1 MCQNNWTCLVSRLSF
16 LPSSYPL
23 SSSSSPQL
31 PFLISLPSFPSFSLL
46 PSPLSPSL
54 FPPATLPSSP
64 LPSATPELP
73 SLPTVNYEEPSEQR
87 RPKKTVSLHH
97 SCDTGKRSLH
107 VCVGSLSLQKVKKI
121 SKMLNSRK
129 TQYPY
134 ESNSPNSLCIQVASL
149 YCPPS
154 LPCPPPSPLLASLL
168 SSHPS
173 PSLPSSLPSPSL
185 PSSLSLPPSLL
196 SSLPP
201 PSFPSSLPLHL
212 CVGPGVVE
220 LAILEG
226 KNLVPKDSNGM
237 LFNTTNVYDL

>member
-1 MCQNNWTCLVSRLSF
+1 MRLVCVSEQLDLLSQQTLF
-16 LPSSYPL
+16 S
-23 SSSSSPQL
+23 
-31 PFLISLPSFPSFSLL
+31 PFLLSTFLLLFPSTPISHFSALLSLL
-46 PSPLSPSL
+46 FPSPLSPSL

-149 YCPPS
+149 YCPP
-154 LPCPPPSPLLASLL
+154 PSLL
-168 SSHPS
+168 LPS
-173 PSLPSSLPSPSL
+173 LLPSLPPPLLPF
-185 PSSLSLPPSLL
+185 LSLPPSLL
-196 SSLPP
+196 P
-201 PSFPSSLPLHL
+201 FPSPSPLM
-212 CVGPGVVE
+212 CR
-220 LAILEG
+220 
-226 KNLVPKDSNGM
+226 SRCS
-237 LFNTTNVYDL
+237 

>member
-1 MCQNNWTCLVSRLSF
+1 MRLVCVSELDLLSQQTLF
-16 LPSSYPL
+16 S
-23 SSSSSPQL
+23 
-31 PFLISLPSFPSFSLL
+31 PFLLSTFLLLFPSTPISHFSVLLSLL
-46 PSPLSPSL
+46 FPSPLSPSL

-97 SCDTGKRSLH
+97 SCDTVKRSLH

-149 YCPPS
+149 YCTPS

-185 PSSLSLPPSLL
+185 PSSLSLPPFLPPFLSPPSLL
-196 SSLPP
+196 PLLS
-201 PSFPSSLPLHL
+201 PSPLM
-212 CVGPGVVE
+212 CR
-220 LAILEG
+220 
-226 KNLVPKDSNGM
+226 SRCS
-237 LFNTTNVYDL
+237 